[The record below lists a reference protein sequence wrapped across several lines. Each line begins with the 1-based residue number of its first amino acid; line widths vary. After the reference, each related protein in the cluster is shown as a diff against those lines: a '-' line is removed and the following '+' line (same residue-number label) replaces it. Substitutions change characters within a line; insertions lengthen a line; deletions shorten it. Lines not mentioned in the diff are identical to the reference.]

1 MNTTIEYLHMMYAWI
16 IVFGEYW
23 HNLLEYN
30 RDAIYLWGTRLITT
44 EHNNRSEPH
53 HECIGVLRRAEPG
66 CTLEQDLARC
76 VPLSDCFGDYFWQHP
91 GPHGR
96 QKPQAP
102 SDRLQYLRGQSGSHG
117 CFSCCYRH
125 ELLHVGQY
133 LGVLAV
139 WADHVRCLDFLR
151 LRNDVRV
158 SFHSLHYLYWPVLGS
173 ELAYTLQVAQ
183 QHKESY
189 WYGGWSLVSKFWKF
203 SILLTN
209 EMTYHTI
216 HF

>member
-1 MNTTIEYLHMMYAWI
+1 MNVSASSVEPSPGVHWSKILLGVFLYLIVSVTIFGNILVLMAVKSHKRLQT
-16 IVFGEYW
+16 VF
-23 HNLLEYN
+23 
-30 RDAIYLWGTRLITT
+30 
-44 EHNNRSEPH
+44 NN
-53 HECIGVLRRAEPG
+53 LRR
-66 CTLEQDLARC
+66 
-76 VPLSDCFGDYFWQHP
+76 
-91 GPHGR
+91 
-96 QKPQAP
+96 
-102 SDRLQYLRGQSGSHG
+102 QSGSHR

-216 HF
+216 PF